1 MSQVAKAVFPAAG
14 LGTRFLPATKAQPK
28 EMLPLVDKPAIQYVI
43 EEAVESGIRDVII
56 VTGRGKNAIEDHFD
70 RSIELELTLEARGKT
85 EQLEEIRRISD
96 LIDLCYVRQKEALGL
111 GHAILVTKDVVG
123 HEPFAVLLGDDI
135 VDSRV
140 PCLKQLLQVHAA
152 RGASVVAVERVAP
165 ERTRDYGVIDG
176 TSLGG
181 GLHQVNDLVEK
192 PEPSKAPSN
201 LAIIG
206 RYVLMPEVFAE
217 LARTGA
223 DAKGEIQ
230 LTNGLKGLLARQP
243 IFALEFEGKRFDT
256 GSKIGFLKAT
266 VELALK
272 RADLGKEF
280 RDYLVSLNLSGRD

>member
-70 RSIELELTLEARGKT
+70 RSIELELTLEARGKQ
-85 EQLEEIRRISD
+85 EQLAEIRRISE

-111 GHAILVTKDVVG
+111 GHAILVTREVVG
-123 HEPFAVLLGDDI
+123 HEPFAILLGDDI
-135 VDSRV
+135 VDSEV

-152 RGASVVAVERVAP
+152 HGASVVAVERVAP

-181 GLHQVNDLVEK
+181 GLYRVNDLVEK
-192 PEPSKAPSN
+192 PDPSQAPSN

-206 RYVLMPEVFAE
+206 RYVLMPEIFAE

-230 LTNGLKGLLARQP
+230 LTHGLKALLERQP

-280 RDYLVSLNLSGRD
+280 RDYLLSLEVRR